1 MPNRNLPRDIT
12 EEAISKEVQL
22 KMCLLVSSQDLVIK
36 IPVSTYEFVFI
47 MDFFHQK
54 IVRRIKDFRLQLT
67 FRYNCLGI
75 RA

>member
-47 MDFFHQK
+47 MNFFF
-54 IVRRIKDFRLQLT
+54 IRRLFVASKTLG
-67 FRYNCLGI
+67 YN
-75 RA
+75 